1 MGLADKIKELC
12 IEKRITVAELERKTG
27 ISNGQIRKWNERSPK
42 AENLSKV
49 ADYFHVTTDYLLGR
63 DGKEENSTDTKDL
76 QKFLEV
82 NRKGMSFGDDPIT
95 DEQKEKLDIA
105 LKMIFEKY
113 KDKR

>member
-49 ADYFHVTTDYLLGR
+49 ADYFNVTTDYLLGR
-63 DGKEENSTDTKDL
+63 DGKEENSADTKDL
-76 QKFLEV
+76 AEIMDSIMTY
-82 NRKGMSFGDDPIT
+82 NG
-95 DEQKEKLDIA
+95 KELNQHD
-105 LKMIFEKY
+105 
-113 KDKR
+113 KDVVEGLISAYLNNKA